1 MAGRPKFNFI
11 QGFPGAE
18 TPGSFDAYRSAKDA
32 GVPAPVEALLLG
44 FIGKQGK
51 VSFSENW
58 FACEFGPSGT
68 HRPFLG
74 NPRRLI
80 ESLTACERKFPE
92 SILAY
97 EKRAYFGQNKTVIVK
112 KWQKSAFSQLGFGS
126 QTSYFLTSRI
136 PLFFAS
142 INASASSSQ

>member
-112 KWQKSAFSQLGFGS
+112 KWQKSAFSQMRSGCTNILIS
-126 QTSYFLTSRI
+126 DVTDHT
-136 PLFFAS
+136 FFAR
-142 INASASSSQ
+142 I